1 MPYRF
6 VSFLFLVLAVLG
18 GFGWFYWE
26 HLFFQSPRV
35 PDDTHVVAMNN
46 HGAIYYMTRFE
57 AAIGPGSWLLSA
69 LSIIAC
75 LYFRNKAS

>member
-1 MPYRF
+1 
-6 VSFLFLVLAVLG
+6 
-18 GFGWFYWE
+18 
-26 HLFFQSPRV
+26 V